1 MQYDLVCVTT
11 AQHRPSIIF
20 PAGVLCVRRGLV
32 KRSDF
37 SLEAGLKAA
46 GDHRRGPGVKST
58 QVSGYLSQLYLFL

>member
-1 MQYDLVCVTT
+1 MT
-11 AQHRPSIIF
+11 
-20 PAGVLCVRRGLV
+20 LCVLQQHNTGLQSSFQQV
-32 KRSDF
+32 FCVSDEDSLNGADF